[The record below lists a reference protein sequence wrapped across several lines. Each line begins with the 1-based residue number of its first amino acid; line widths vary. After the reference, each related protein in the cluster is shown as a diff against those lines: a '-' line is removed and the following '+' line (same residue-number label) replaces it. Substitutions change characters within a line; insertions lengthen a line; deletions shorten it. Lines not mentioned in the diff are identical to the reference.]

1 MDSCTHV
8 SGLGH
13 RHHACQHGCS
23 WCAEQHVL
31 EVGCGVNPLC
41 CLAALQSAR
50 RVVCT
55 DGSPETLERLAHN
68 LSMNAW

>member
-1 MDSCTHV
+1 M
-8 SGLGH
+8 
-13 RHHACQHGCS
+13 
-23 WCAEQHVL
+23 L

>member
-1 MDSCTHV
+1 M
-8 SGLGH
+8 
-13 RHHACQHGCS
+13 
-23 WCAEQHVL
+23 L

-41 CLAALQSAR
+41 CLAALHSAR

-55 DGSPETLERLAHN
+55 DGSPDTLERLADN

>member
-1 MDSCTHV
+1 MHV
-8 SGLGH
+8 SGLEPCQC
-13 RHHACQHGCS
+13 ACQYVCYV
-23 WCAEQHVL
+23 CAEQHVL

-41 CLAALQSAR
+41 CLAALHSAR

-55 DGSPETLERLAHN
+55 DGSPETLERLADN